1 MATRQFDVV
10 VIGGGNAGMGVTVP
24 TRKAGLSVA
33 VLEPGTFGGTC
44 SNRGCTPKK
53 VLVAAAHMLD
63 EIAHAG
69 AHHIKVGR
77 PSLDWAAMIRRKAD
91 LIRPLPERLAGGL
104 RDRGAE
110 IVRAGGRF
118 IGERAVAAADDVFEA
133 RHIVVATGSKPRP
146 LPFPGSE
153 LMITSDDIL
162 TEEEQPRSVVF
173 IGGGVIAFEF
183 AHVYVRAGTK
193 VTILQDGPQFLGKFD
208 GDMVA
213 EIVAASRRIGI
224 ATQTEATVKK
234 IERAGERFRVVY
246 MEGGKERAIT
256 ADRVIHGAGRI
267 PDIDGLGLEDGRVMA
282 ESGRIVTDRHLR
294 STSNQAVFA
303 CGDALAGK
311 QQLSPLATYEGQLVG
326 RNILGADE
334 VPDYDSI
341 PSCLFTV
348 PSLSMV
354 GHTEASARAAG
365 LNVRVELNDMREW
378 LSGKTWAETSALVK
392 VIVDRDSDLIRGA
405 HIVGHGG
412 EELIHLFALAMRHK
426 ITTAALKE
434 AVYAFP
440 TFTADM
446 RYVM

>member
-1 MATRQFDVV
+1 MPTRQFDVV

-53 VLVAAAHMLD
+53 VLVAAAHTLD
-63 EIAHAG
+63 EIARAG

-77 PSLDWAAMIRRKAD
+77 PKLDWAAMIERKAD
-91 LIRPLPERLAGGL
+91 IIRPLPDRLAGAI

-118 IGERAVAAADDVFEA
+118 VGENAVAAGDDVFEA

-146 LPFPGSE
+146 LPFPGAE
-153 LMITSDDIL
+153 LMITSDEVL
-162 TEEEQPRSVVF
+162 TEERQPRSVVF
-173 IGGGVIAFEF
+173 VGGGVIAFEF

-193 VTILQDGPQFLGKFD
+193 VTILQDGPYFLGKFD
-208 GDMVA
+208 QDAVG

-224 ATQTEATVKK
+224 DARTGVAVKK
-234 IERAGERFRVVY
+234 IEPAGDRLRVVY
-246 MEGGKERAIT
+246 VEAGKQRAIT
-256 ADRVIHGAGRI
+256 ADRVIHGAGRVA
-267 PDIDGLGLEDGRVMA
+267 DLDGLDLAAGKVAA
-282 ESGRIVTDRHLR
+282 ETGRILADPHLR
-294 STSNQAVFA
+294 STSNAAVFA

-326 RNILGADE
+326 RNILGAGE

-348 PSLSMV
+348 PGLAMV
-354 GHTEASARAAG
+354 GMTEATAGSAG
-365 LNVRVELNDMREW
+365 LNVRVEVNDMREW
-378 LSGKTWAETSALVK
+378 LSGKTWAETSAFAK
-392 VIVDRDSDLIRGA
+392 VIVDRDSDFIRGA

-412 EELIHLFALAMRHK
+412 EELIHIFALAMRHG
-426 ITTAALKE
+426 ITTAALKQ

-440 TFTADM
+440 TFTADL

>member
-53 VLVAAAHMLD
+53 VLVAAAHVLE

-77 PSLDWAAMIRRKAD
+77 PKLDWAAMIQRKAD
-91 LIRPLPERLAGGL
+91 IIRPLPERLAGAL

-110 IVRAGGRF
+110 IVRASGRF
-118 IGERAVAAADDVFEA
+118 V
-133 RHIVVATGSKPRP
+133 
-146 LPFPGSE
+146 
-153 LMITSDDIL
+153 
-162 TEEEQPRSVVF
+162 
-173 IGGGVIAFEF
+173 GGGVIAFEF

-208 GDMVA
+208 QDMVA

-224 ATQTEATVKK
+224 DARADVRVKK
-234 IERAGERFRVVY
+234 IEATGERFRVTFVDA
-246 MEGGKERAIT
+246 GKERAIS

-267 PDIDGLGLEDGRVMA
+267 ADLDDLALGSGRVVA
-282 ESGRIVTDRHLR
+282 ERGRILTDRHLR
-294 STSNQAVFA
+294 STSNAAVFA

-354 GHTEASARAAG
+354 GYTADAAQAAG

-378 LSGKTWAETSALVK
+378 LSGKTWAETSALAK
-392 VIVDRDSDLIRGA
+392 VVVDRDSDLIRGA

-446 RYVM
+446 RYAM

>member
-1 MATRQFDVV
+1 MPTRQFDVV

-33 VLEPGTFGGTC
+33 VLEPGMFGGTC

-53 VLVAAAHMLD
+53 VLVAAAHTLN
-63 EIAHAG
+63 EIARAG
-69 AHHIKVGR
+69 GHHIKVGR
-77 PSLDWAAMIRRKAD
+77 PKLDWAAMIRRKAD
-91 LIRPLPERLAGGL
+91 IIRPLPERLAGSI

-110 IVRAGGRF
+110 IVRAGGCF
-118 IGERAVAAADDVFEA
+118 VGANAIAAGDDVLEA

-146 LPFPGSE
+146 LPFPGAE
-153 LMITSDDIL
+153 LMITSDEVL
-162 TEEEQPRSVVF
+162 TEERQPRSVIFV
-173 IGGGVIAFEF
+173 GGGVIAFEF

-193 VTILQDGPQFLGKFD
+193 VTILQDGPNFLGKFD
-208 GDMVA
+208 QDAVG

-224 ATQTEATVKK
+224 DARTEVAVKK
-234 IERAGERFRVVY
+234 IETARDRLRVIYVEAGRQRA
-246 MEGGKERAIT
+246 MT

-267 PDIDGLGLEDGRVMA
+267 ADVDGLDLASGRVAA
-282 ESGRIVTDRHLR
+282 EKGRILTDPHLR
-294 STSNQAVFA
+294 STTNAVVFA

-326 RNILGADE
+326 RNILGAGE

-348 PSLSMV
+348 PGLAMV
-354 GHTEASARAAG
+354 GMTEAAAKSAG
-365 LNVRVELNDMREW
+365 LNVRVEVNDMREW
-378 LSGKTWAETSALVK
+378 LSGKTWVETAAFAK
-392 VIVDRDSDLIRGA
+392 VIVDCDSDLIRGA

-412 EELIHLFALAMRHK
+412 EELIHIFALAMRHK
-426 ITTAALKE
+426 ITTAALKQ

-440 TFTADM
+440 TFTADI

>member
-1 MATRQFDVV
+1 MATRRFDVV

-33 VLEPGTFGGTC
+33 VLEPATFGGTC

-53 VLVAAAHMLD
+53 VLVAAAHALN

-77 PSLDWAAMIRRKAD
+77 PKLDWAAMVRRKAD
-91 LIRPLPERLAGGL
+91 IIRPLPDRLAAGI

-110 IVRAGGRF
+110 IVRASGRF
-118 IGERAVAAADDVFEA
+118 VGENAVAAGDDVFEA

-146 LPFPGSE
+146 LPFPGAE
-153 LMITSDDIL
+153 LMITSDEVL
-162 TEEEQPRSVVF
+162 SEQRQPRSVVF
-173 IGGGVIAFEF
+173 VGGGVIAFEF

-193 VTILQDGPQFLGKFD
+193 VAILQDGPNFLGKFD
-208 GDMVA
+208 QDAVA

-224 ATQTEATVKK
+224 DARADVAVKK
-234 IERAGERFRVVY
+234 IEPAGDRLRVVY
-246 MEGGKERAIT
+246 VEAGKQRAIT

-267 PDIDGLGLEDGRVMA
+267 ADLDGLDLAAGRVAA
-282 ESGRIVTDRHLR
+282 ERGRILTDPHLR
-294 STSNQAVFA
+294 SSSNVAVFA

-326 RNILGADE
+326 RNILGAGE

-348 PSLSMV
+348 PGLAMV
-354 GHTEASARAAG
+354 GMTEAGAKSAG
-365 LNVRVELNDMREW
+365 LNVRVEVNDMREW
-378 LSGKTWAETSALVK
+378 LSGKTWAEASAFAK

-412 EELIHLFALAMRHK
+412 EELIHVFALAMRHG
-426 ITTAALKE
+426 ITTAALKQ

-440 TFTADM
+440 TYTADI

>member
-53 VLVAAAHMLD
+53 VLVAAAHVLE

-77 PSLDWAAMIRRKAD
+77 PKLDWAAMIQRKAD
-91 LIRPLPERLAGGL
+91 IIRPLPERLAGAL

-110 IVRAGGRF
+110 IVRASGRF
-118 IGERAVAAADDVFEA
+118 VGERAIAAGDDIFEA
-133 RHIVVATGSKPRP
+133 RHVVVATGSKPRP
-146 LPFPGSE
+146 LALPGAE
-153 LMITSDDIL
+153 LMITSDEVL
-162 TEEEQPRSVVF
+162 SEERQPRAVVF
-173 IGGGVIAFEF
+173 VGGGVIAFEF

-208 GDMVA
+208 QDMVA

-224 ATQTEATVKK
+224 DARADVRVKK
-234 IERAGERFRVVY
+234 IEATGERFRVTFVDA
-246 MEGGKERAIT
+246 GKERAIS

-267 PDIDGLGLEDGRVMA
+267 ADLDDLALGSGRVIA
-282 ESGRIVTDRHLR
+282 ERGRILTDRHLR
-294 STSNQAVFA
+294 STSNAAVFA

-354 GHTEASARAAG
+354 GYTADAAQAAG

-378 LSGKTWAETSALVK
+378 LSGKTWAETSALAK
-392 VIVDRDSDLIRGA
+392 VVVDRDSDLIRGA

-446 RYVM
+446 RYAM